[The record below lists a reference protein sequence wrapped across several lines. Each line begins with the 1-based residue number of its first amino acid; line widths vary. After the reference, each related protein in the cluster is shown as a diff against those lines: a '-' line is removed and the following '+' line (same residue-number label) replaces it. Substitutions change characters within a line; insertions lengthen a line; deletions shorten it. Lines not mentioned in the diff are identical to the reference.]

1 MSCRLFGCT
10 HVYFSSFLL
19 HFLSE
24 LLLPIVLD
32 LVQQTLHPLRL
43 QGSEDVVDGQLRRL
57 LAEVHVG
64 AVPAGVFGV
73 FLPRIVLRLPPVQF
87 LQTENI
93 SQTQLKIFY
102 LPTEIT
108 TDEVRL
114 VFTSATIETRLRHLL
129 GRAQTIFFERPQ
141 LERLNPGLYI

>member
-19 HFLSE
+19 HSLSE
-24 LLLPIVLD
+24 LLPPIVLD

-43 QGSEDVVDGQLRRL
+43 QGSEDIVDRQLRRL
-57 LAEVHVG
+57 LTEVHVG

-87 LQTENI
+87 LPTENI
-93 SQTQLKIFY
+93 SQTQLKIF
-102 LPTEIT
+102 LPS
-108 TDEVRL
+108 DRNNNGRGPAR
-114 VFTSATIETRLRHLL
+114 FHLRNNRNPPPPSFLACTNNLL
-129 GRAQTIFFERPQ
+129 
-141 LERLNPGLYI
+141 

>member
-1 MSCRLFGCT
+1 MSCRLFGRT

-43 QGSEDVVDGQLRRL
+43 QGSEDIIHRQLRRL
-57 LAEVHVG
+57 LTEVHVG

-87 LQTENI
+87 LHTENI

-114 VFTSATIETRLRHLL
+114 VFTSATIETRLRHLFW
-129 GRAQTIFFERPQ
+129 RAQTIFFERPQ

>member
-43 QGSEDVVDGQLRRL
+43 QGSEDVVDRQLRRL
-57 LAEVHVG
+57 LTEVHVG

-93 SQTQLKIFY
+93 SQTQLKIFHKPNRKY
-102 LPTEIT
+102 FTNPTENI
-108 TDEVRL
+108 
-114 VFTSATIETRLRHLL
+114 S
-129 GRAQTIFFERPQ
+129 QTQQKIFH
-141 LERLNPGLYI
+141 

>member
-43 QGSEDVVDGQLRRL
+43 QGSEDIVDRQLRRL
-57 LAEVHVG
+57 LTEVHVG

-114 VFTSATIETRLRHLL
+114 VFTSATIETRLRHLFW
-129 GRAQTIFFERPQ
+129 RAQTIFFERPQ